1 MVYASAAA
9 DAGLPQACGEILEA
23 IARGDLQAGTSVAVL
38 EEVWHL
44 ELRGRPR
51 GLAGVTA
58 DAYRLFT
65 PVLSVTDEIL
75 SGALAL
81 EADGLGANDRIHVAT
96 CTANGIDTI
105 ISADAA
111 FDSIG
116 DVRHIDPG
124 DAAAV
129 QRLIAPS

>member
-9 DAGLPQACGEILEA
+9 DAALPRACGEILEA
-23 IARGDLQAGTSVAVL
+23 IARGDLEAGTSVAVL

-51 GLAGVTA
+51 GLGGVTA

-65 PVLSVTDEIL
+65 PLLSVTDEIL
-75 SGALAL
+75 SRALAL
-81 EADGLGANDRIHVAT
+81 DADALGANDRIHVAT
-96 CTANGIDTI
+96 CGANGIETI
-105 ISADAA
+105 VSADAA
-111 FDSIG
+111 FNSVG
-116 DVRHIDPG
+116 DVRRIDPS

-129 QRLIAPS
+129 ERLLAS